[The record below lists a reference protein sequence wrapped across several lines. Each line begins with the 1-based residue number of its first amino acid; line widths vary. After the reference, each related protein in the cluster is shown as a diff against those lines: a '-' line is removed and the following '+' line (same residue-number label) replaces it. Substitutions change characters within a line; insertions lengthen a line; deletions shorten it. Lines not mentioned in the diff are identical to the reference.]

1 MSEFYEDIQ
10 AARDRITAM
19 FEAVIGDLQVYPDPQ
34 RNYPYSN
41 LYVNYALSQLP
52 APQTA
57 SLGADKFRHTV
68 TLRARLTAGTSTDGY
83 EGTLASAVQYE
94 HIPKILSY
102 FYARRNLKYA
112 AGQAGI
118 SHYNPEEFQMASSG
132 LIVWSN
138 DEDGAAPFMGADF
151 TITLAFEYNYR
162 PEVG

>member
-19 FEAVIGDLQVYPDPQ
+19 FEAVISDLQVYPDPQ
-34 RNYPYSN
+34 QSYPYSN

-52 APQTA
+52 APQTRV
-57 SLGADKFRHTV
+57 LGADKFRHTAAFRV
-68 TLRARLTAGTSTDGY
+68 RLTAGASTDGY
-83 EGTLASAVQYE
+83 EGTLALTVQYE
-94 HIPKILSY
+94 YIPKILAY

-132 LIVWSN
+132 LITWSN

-162 PEVG
+162 LEVG